1 MLRSATT
8 HPQQLAGTTPSL
20 LAVRPS
26 CDESVNVNTTDA
38 TTGKKTPGGAGTHT
52 GHTGH
57 ADAQRHTDHTDE
69 PHTIQTQFQQHT
81 PSTSARRPKPRPTHR
96 YYGTVTARSEYT
108 PCCIPL
114 PVKSHRGEPPGHTP
128 VKRRSRGQGKLKLCG
143 LVKKNVLDSAGV
155 RGGAAD
161 SGLPSQARRGP
172 CAALV
177 HARYGRHVKLKTSCI
192 ARGLTRPGPRPVRRQ
207 RSPRAVPLSASR
219 PHPIA
224 FGTSSD
230 KFTLHIC

>member
-69 PHTIQTQFQQHT
+69 PHNHPNPVPTTHTQHV
-81 PSTSARRPKPRPTHR
+81 SAT
-96 YYGTVTARSEYT
+96 TEA
-108 PCCIPL
+108 
-114 PVKSHRGEPPGHTP
+114 
-128 VKRRSRGQGKLKLCG
+128 
-143 LVKKNVLDSAGV
+143 
-155 RGGAAD
+155 AAD
-161 SGLPSQARRGP
+161 SPVLRHCYCPLRIHTLLYTVTGKKSPRGAAGTHTGKKTVQGPGEAQAVRTRKKKCPRLRRRAGRSGGLGIAKPSATGAVCGSRTCALRTTCKTKNIMYSP
-172 CAALV
+172 RSHTSRSATCAAPTLAPRRAPV
-177 HARYGRHVKLKTSCI
+177 SVTSTSDRI
-192 ARGLTRPGPRPVRRQ
+192 RDE
-207 RSPRAVPLSASR
+207 
-219 PHPIA
+219 
-224 FGTSSD
+224 FG
-230 KFTLHIC
+230 